1 VFLKEA
7 GNLDLGAQSFQATGA
22 RQNGSGVRKFIAA
35 EWLYRENNSAEDA
48 IDICHRLMPPEFS
61 AASSVARWMIYI
73 IQSRQD
79 RAERPGVLKMH
90 QLLKQDMAPQ
100 ASQSG
105 LLAPDTTG
113 MNFYRAD
120 PALTDLLRI
129 HLPEKLFNHIEPHLD
144 RLGELA
150 GGRLDECARL
160 ADRHGP
166 VLHPRDKFGRDVQSI
181 EYHPAYHELERAAFG
196 EFGIHA
202 LSIRKGIMGWPDKY
216 PVVAKHAF
224 TFLFN
229 QTEFGMG
236 CPINVT
242 DGCAK
247 LLANFGSEE
256 LKAKYF
262 DGLTQTDMSR
272 LTQGGQFMTE
282 KEGGSDVGTLTT
294 SAVQE
299 GDHWRLYGEKWFC
312 SNADAKVVM
321 LLARPEGAPPGTRG
335 VGLFLMPRFLEDG
348 SQNHYRIVRLK
359 DKLGTRSMASGEIK
373 LEGAIAYAVGKL
385 DRGFV
390 QMAEMVNSSRLSNG
404 VKSTALM
411 RRAWHDA
418 MTVAKNRVVF
428 GSRILDLPLGRRQ
441 LLKIML
447 ATEQALSMSFLTADA
462 LDRAEAGSQDA
473 AALLR
478 ILTPT
483 LKFRATRD
491 ARKVCGDALEMR
503 GGIGYIEE
511 FATARLLRDAHL
523 GSIWEGTGNI
533 VALDALKRAVGRH
546 GAESALAADLHAR
559 LDDSA
564 EVPQAW
570 RDKLRGLADRAVGFA
585 REVAAHSDNEAES
598 RRATSLLYHVA
609 SAVQLAWEAQRIHA
623 RRGDARRLLLS
634 RLVVDQRVTPNDPF
648 RLAENKSQGAI
659 AALLLGDRPAGMAEV
674 GELLRG
680 A

>member
-1 VFLKEA
+1 M
-7 GNLDLGAQSFQATGA
+7 QP
-22 RQNGSGVRKFIAA
+22 
-35 EWLYRENNSAEDA
+35 
-48 IDICHRLMPPEFS
+48 LM
-61 AASSVARWMIYI
+61 
-73 IQSRQD
+73 QD
-79 RAERPGVLKMH
+79 RA
-90 QLLKQDMAPQ
+90 A
-100 ASQSG
+100 ASANQPG

-113 MNFYRAD
+113 MNFYQAD
-120 PALTDLLRI
+120 PALTDLLRL
-129 HLPEKLFNHIEPHLD
+129 HLPDPLFRHIEPHLD
-144 RLGELA
+144 RLGGLA
-150 GGRLDECARL
+150 GGHLDECARL
-160 ADRHGP
+160 ADRHTP
-166 VLHPRDKFGRDVQSI
+166 VLHQRDKFGRDSQYI
-181 EYHPAYHELERAAFG
+181 EYHPAYRELEKAAFG

-202 LSIRKGIMGWPDKY
+202 MSIRKGIMGWPDKY

-229 QTEFGMG
+229 QAEFGLG

-247 LLANFGSEE
+247 LLNNFGSEA
-256 LKAKYF
+256 LKAKYL
-262 DGLTQTDMSR
+262 DGLTQTDMSK

-294 SAVQE
+294 TAVQE

-312 SNADAKVVM
+312 SNADAEVVM
-321 LLARPEGAPPGTRG
+321 LLARPEGAGPGTRG
-335 VGLFLMPRFLEDG
+335 VGLFLMPRQLDDG

-411 RRAWHDA
+411 RRAYHDA

-428 GSRILDLPLGRRQ
+428 GQRIIDLPLAQRQ
-441 LLKIML
+441 LMKIML

-533 VALDALKRAVGRH
+533 VAIDALKRAVGRH
-546 GAESALAADLHAR
+546 GADAALAADLHAR

-564 EVPQAW
+564 NVPQAW
-570 RDKLRGLADRAVGFA
+570 RSRLRELIDLAIGFA
-585 REVAAHSDNEAES
+585 REVASRTDNEGDA

-609 SAVQLAWEAQRIHA
+609 SAVALAWEGGRIHEM
-623 RRGDARRLLLS
+623 RGDARRLLLS
-634 RLVVDQRVTPNDPF
+634 RMVIDHRVSPSDPF
-648 RLAENKSQGAI
+648 RLTENATQRAI
-659 AALLLGDRPAGMAEV
+659 SGHLLGERSVGMVEV
-674 GELLRG
+674 GELLS
-680 A
+680 AA

>member
-1 VFLKEA
+1 M
-7 GNLDLGAQSFQATGA
+7 QQRTGHD
-22 RQNGSGVRKFIAA
+22 VTAA
-35 EWLYRENNSAEDA
+35 AD
-48 IDICHRLMPPEFS
+48 
-61 AASSVARWMIYI
+61 
-73 IQSRQD
+73 
-79 RAERPGVLKMH
+79 RPGLM
-90 QLLKQDMAPQ
+90 
-100 ASQSG
+100 
-105 LLAPDTTG
+105 APDTSG

-129 HLPEKLFNHIEPHLD
+129 HLPDRIFNHIEPHLD
-144 RLGELA
+144 RLGGLA
-150 GGRLDECARL
+150 GGYLDECARL
-160 ADRHGP
+160 ADRHPP
-166 VLHPRDKFGRDVQSI
+166 VLHQRDRFGRDVQWI
-181 EYHPAYHELERAAFG
+181 EYHPAYRELEKAAFG

-202 LSIRKGIMGWPDKY
+202 MSIRKGVLGWPDKY

-229 QTEFGMG
+229 QAEFGLG

-242 DGCAK
+242 DGCAN
-247 LLANFGSEE
+247 LLANFGSDA
-256 LKAKYF
+256 LKAKYL
-262 DGLTQTDMSR
+262 DGLTETNMAK

-299 GDHWRLYGEKWFC
+299 GDHWRLSGEKWFC
-312 SNADAKVVM
+312 SNADAEVVM
-321 LLARPEGAPPGTRG
+321 LLARPRGAEGGTRG
-335 VGLFLMPRFLEDG
+335 VGLFLMPRRLDDG

-373 LEGAIAYAVGKL
+373 LEGAIAYAVGNL

-411 RRAWHDA
+411 RRAYHDA
-418 MTVAKNRVVF
+418 MTVARNRSVF
-428 GSRILDLPLGRRQ
+428 GSRIVDLPLGRRQ
-441 LLKIML
+441 LMKIAL

-478 ILTPT
+478 ILTPI

-511 FATARLLRDAHL
+511 FATSRLLRDAHL

-546 GAESALAADLHAR
+546 GADGALAADLHAR

-564 EVPQAW
+564 AVPQAW
-570 RDKLRGLADRAVGFA
+570 RDRLHGLTDRAIGFA
-585 REVAAHSDNEAES
+585 REVASRAEKEAEA

-609 SAVQLAWEAQRIHA
+609 SAVGLAWEAQRIHE

-634 RLVVDQRVTPNDPF
+634 RLVVDHRISAGDPF
-648 RLAENKSQGAI
+648 RLSEDATQSAI
-659 AALLLGDRPAGMAEV
+659 AGLLLGERAVGMVEV
-674 GELLRG
+674 GELVC
-680 A
+680 AS

>member
-1 VFLKEA
+1 MIVGKRKTQMRGHA
-7 GNLDLGAQSFQATGA
+7 VN
-22 RQNGSGVRKFIAA
+22 VRP
-35 EWLYRENNSAEDA
+35 D
-48 IDICHRLMPPEFS
+48 FS
-61 AASSVARWMIYI
+61 
-73 IQSRQD
+73 
-79 RAERPGVLKMH
+79 
-90 QLLKQDMAPQ
+90 
-100 ASQSG
+100 SG
-105 LLAPDTTG
+105 LIAPDTSG

-120 PALTDLLRI
+120 SSLQDLLRI
-129 HLPEKLFNHIEPHLD
+129 HLPKALVDHIAPHLD
-144 RLGELA
+144 RLGEMA

-160 ADRHGP
+160 ADKHGP
-166 VLHPRDKFGRDVQSI
+166 VLHPRDRFGRDEQTI
-181 EYHPAYHELERAAFG
+181 EYHPAYRELEQAAFG
-196 EFGIHA
+196 TFGIHA
-202 LSIRKGIMGWPDKY
+202 LSHRKGIMGWPEVY
-216 PVVAKHAF
+216 PITAKHAF

-242 DGCAK
+242 DGAAK
-247 LLANFGSEE
+247 LLSKFGDDA
-256 LKAKYF
+256 LKAKYL

-294 SAVQE
+294 TAVQE

-312 SNADAKVVM
+312 SNADAKVCM
-321 LLARPEGAPPGTRG
+321 LLARPEGAGAGTKG
-335 VGLFLMPRFLEDG
+335 VGLFLMPRFLDDG
-348 SQNHYRIVRLK
+348 TQNHYRIVRLK

-418 MTVAKNRVVF
+418 ITVAKNRVVF
-428 GSRILDLPLGRRQ
+428 GQRIIDMPLARRQ
-441 LLKIML
+441 LMKLML
-447 ATEQALSMSFLTADA
+447 ATEQGLSMSFLTADA

-491 ARKVCGDALEMR
+491 ARKVCGDAMEVR

-523 GSIWEGTGNI
+523 GSIWEGTSNI

-546 GAESALAADLHAR
+546 GAEAALSADLHAR

-564 EVPQAW
+564 SVPQAW
-570 RDKLRGLADRAVGFA
+570 RERLHGLVDRAIAFA
-585 REVAAHSDNEAES
+585 REVASRTDNEADA
-598 RRATSLLYHVA
+598 RRATSTLYHVA
-609 SAVQLAWEAQRIHA
+609 SAASFAWEGARIDA
-623 RRGDARRLLLS
+623 MRGDARRVLLS
-634 RLVVDQRVTPNDPF
+634 RLVVDHKLAPEDPF
-648 RLAENKSQGAI
+648 ALSN
-659 AALLLGDRPAGMAEV
+659 AAVGDRIAELMLGGRDAGMREV
-674 GELLRG
+674 GELLT
-680 A
+680 AA

>member
-1 VFLKEA
+1 M
-7 GNLDLGAQSFQATGA
+7 QP
-22 RQNGSGVRKFIAA
+22 
-35 EWLYRENNSAEDA
+35 
-48 IDICHRLMPPEFS
+48 H
-61 AASSVARWMIYI
+61 
-73 IQSRQD
+73 
-79 RAERPGVLKMH
+79 
-90 QLLKQDMAPQ
+90 KQDPKTSS
-100 ASQSG
+100 ASQPG

-120 PALTDLLRI
+120 PALTDILKL
-129 HLPEKLFNHIEPHLD
+129 HLPDALFRHIEPHLD
-144 RLGELA
+144 RLGGLA
-150 GGRLDECARL
+150 GGYLDECARL
-160 ADRHGP
+160 ADRHTP
-166 VLHPRDKFGRDVQSI
+166 VLHQRDKFGRDVQTI
-181 EYHPAYHELERAAFG
+181 EYHPAYREIEKAAFG

-202 LSIRKGIMGWPDKY
+202 LSLRKGIMGWPDKY

-247 LLANFGSEE
+247 LLANFGSEA
-256 LKAKYF
+256 LKAKYL
-262 DGLTQTDMSR
+262 DGLTQTDMNR

-294 SAVQE
+294 RAVQE

-321 LLARPEGAPPGTRG
+321 LLARPEGAGPGTRG
-335 VGLFLMPRFLEDG
+335 VGLFLMPRFLDDG

-373 LEGAIAYAVGKL
+373 FDGAIAYAVGKL

-418 MTVAKNRVVF
+418 ITVARGRVVF
-428 GSRILDLPLGRRQ
+428 GQRIIDLPLARRQ
-441 LLKIML
+441 LMKIML
-447 ATEQALSMSFLTADA
+447 PTEQALSMSFLTADA

-491 ARKVCGDALEMR
+491 ARKVCGDAMEMR

-511 FATARLLRDAHL
+511 FVTPRLLRDAHL

-533 VALDALKRAVGRH
+533 VAIDALKRAVGRH
-546 GAESALAADLHAR
+546 GADNALAADLHAR
-559 LDDSA
+559 LDDSPN
-564 EVPQAW
+564 VPQAW
-570 RDKLRGLADRAVGFA
+570 RNRLRELSDRAIAFA
-585 REVAAHSDNEAES
+585 REVAGRIDNEGDA

-609 SAVQLAWEAQRIHA
+609 SAVALAWEGGRIHEM
-623 RRGDARRLLLS
+623 RGDARRLLLS
-634 RLVVDQRVTPNDPF
+634 RMVIDHRVMPGDPF
-648 RLAENKSQGAI
+648 RLAENTVQRRMTDH
-659 AALLLGDRPAGMAEV
+659 LLGDRAVGMAEV
-674 GELLRG
+674 GELLV
-680 A
+680 AA

>member
-1 VFLKEA
+1 M
-7 GNLDLGAQSFQATGA
+7 SW
-22 RQNGSGVRKFIAA
+22 R
-35 EWLYRENNSAEDA
+35 
-48 IDICHRLMPPEFS
+48 
-61 AASSVARWMIYI
+61 
-73 IQSRQD
+73 
-79 RAERPGVLKMH
+79 
-90 QLLKQDMAPQ
+90 
-100 ASQSG
+100 
-105 LLAPDTTG
+105 
-113 MNFYRAD
+113 
-120 PALTDLLRI
+120 
-129 HLPEKLFNHIEPHLD
+129 
-144 RLGELA
+144 
-150 GGRLDECARL
+150 
-160 ADRHGP
+160 
-166 VLHPRDKFGRDVQSI
+166 
-181 EYHPAYHELERAAFG
+181 RAAFG

-202 LSIRKGIMGWPDKY
+202 MSLRKGILGWPDKY

-229 QTEFGMG
+229 QAEFGLG

-247 LLANFGSEE
+247 LLANFGSEA
-256 LKAKYF
+256 LKAKYL
-262 DGLTQTDMSR
+262 DGLTQTDMSK

-294 SAVQE
+294 TAVQE
-299 GDHWRLYGEKWFC
+299 GDHWRLHGEKWFC

-321 LLARPEGAPPGTRG
+321 LLARPEGAGAGTRG
-335 VGLFLMPRFLEDG
+335 VGLFLMPRRLDDG

-373 LEGAIAYAVGKL
+373 LEGAIAYAVGRL

-411 RRAWHDA
+411 RRAYHDA

-428 GSRILDLPLGRRQ
+428 GSRIIDLPLARRQ
-441 LLKIML
+441 LMKIML

-546 GAESALAADLHAR
+546 GADAALAADLHAR

-564 EVPQAW
+564 ERAA
-570 RDKLRGLADRAVGFA
+570 GLARPSARISPTAPSALRARSRRG
-585 REVAAHSDNEAES
+585 RDNEAES
-598 RRATSLLYHVA
+598 APRHQPALSCRKRGGAGLGRRAHS
-609 SAVQLAWEAQRIHA
+609 R
-623 RRGDARRLLLS
+623 DARRCAPAVAVAAGDRS
-634 RLVVDQRVTPNDPF
+634 QGHAGDPF
-648 RLAENKSQGAI
+648 RLAEN
-659 AALLLGDRPAGMAEV
+659 AAQRRDHGRICSASARSAWPRLANC
-674 GELLRG
+674 LRQRRLTHESG
-680 A
+680 SRTKKIGRNR

>member
-1 VFLKEA
+1 M
-7 GNLDLGAQSFQATGA
+7 Q
-22 RQNGSGVRKFIAA
+22 
-35 EWLYRENNSAEDA
+35 
-48 IDICHRLMPPEFS
+48 P
-61 AASSVARWMIYI
+61 
-73 IQSRQD
+73 
-79 RAERPGVLKMH
+79 
-90 QLLKQDMAPQ
+90 LKQDRKAAGANQP
-100 ASQSG
+100 G

-120 PALTDLLRI
+120 PALTDLLRL
-129 HLPEKLFNHIEPHLD
+129 HLPDALFRHIEPHLD

-150 GGRLDECARL
+150 GGYLDECARL
-160 ADRHGP
+160 ADRHTP
-166 VLHPRDKFGRDVQSI
+166 VLHQRDKFGRDTQYI
-181 EYHPAYHELERAAFG
+181 EYHPAYRELERAAFG

-202 LSIRKGIMGWPDKY
+202 MSIRKGVLGWPDKY

-229 QTEFGMG
+229 QAEFGLG

-247 LLANFGSEE
+247 LLANFGSEA
-256 LKAKYF
+256 LKAKYL
-262 DGLTQTDMSR
+262 DGLTETDISK

-282 KEGGSDVGTLTT
+282 KEGGSDVGKLTT
-294 SAVQE
+294 TAVQE
-299 GDHWRLYGEKWFC
+299 GDHWRLFGEKWFC
-312 SNADAKVVM
+312 SNADAQVVM
-321 LLARPEGAPPGTRG
+321 LLARPQGAEGGTRG
-335 VGLFLMPRFLEDG
+335 VGLFLMPRRLDDV
-348 SQNHYRIVRLK
+348 SPNHYRIVRLK

-373 LEGAIAYAVGKL
+373 LEGAIAYAVGKIE
-385 DRGFV
+385 RGFV

-411 RRAWHDA
+411 RRAHHDA
-418 MTVAKNRVVF
+418 MTVARNRIVF
-428 GSRILDLPLGRRQ
+428 GRRIIDLPLAQRQ
-441 LLKIML
+441 LMKIAL

-483 LKFRATRD
+483 LKYRATRD

-511 FATARLLRDAHL
+511 FATSRLLRDAHL
-523 GSIWEGTGNI
+523 GSIGEGTGNI

-546 GAESALAADLHAR
+546 GADAALAADLHAR

-564 EVPQAW
+564 NVPRAW
-570 RDKLRGLADRAVGFA
+570 RNRLRELSDQAVGFA
-585 REVAAHSDNEAES
+585 REVASQSDNEGDA

-609 SAVQLAWEAQRIHA
+609 SAVALTWEGGRIHVL
-623 RRGDARRLLLS
+623 RGDARRLLLS
-634 RLVVDQRVTPNDPF
+634 RMVIDHRLNPNDPF
-648 RLAENKSQGAI
+648 RLTENAAQRAI
-659 AALLLGDRPAGMAEV
+659 TDHLLGDRAVGMAEV
-674 GELLRG
+674 GELLM
-680 A
+680 AA

>member
-1 VFLKEA
+1 M
-7 GNLDLGAQSFQATGA
+7 Q
-22 RQNGSGVRKFIAA
+22 
-35 EWLYRENNSAEDA
+35 
-48 IDICHRLMPPEFS
+48 P
-61 AASSVARWMIYI
+61 
-73 IQSRQD
+73 
-79 RAERPGVLKMH
+79 
-90 QLLKQDMAPQ
+90 LKQDLTSSS
-100 ASQSG
+100 ASQPG

-120 PALTDLLRI
+120 PALTDLLKL
-129 HLPEKLFNHIEPHLD
+129 HLPEALFRHIEPYLD

-150 GGRLDECARL
+150 GGHLDECARL
-160 ADRHGP
+160 ADRHTP
-166 VLHPRDKFGRDVQSI
+166 VLHQRDKFGRDVQTI
-181 EYHPAYHELERAAFG
+181 EYHPAYREIEKAAFG

-247 LLANFGSEE
+247 LLNNFGSEA
-256 LKAKYF
+256 LKAKYL

-294 SAVQE
+294 RAVQE

-321 LLARPEGAPPGTRG
+321 LLARPEGAGPGTKG
-335 VGLFLMPRFLEDG
+335 VGLFLMPRFLDDG
-348 SQNHYRIVRLK
+348 SPNHYRIVRLK

-373 LEGAIAYAVGKL
+373 FDGAIAYAVGKL

-418 MTVAKNRVVF
+418 ITVARGRVVF
-428 GSRILDLPLGRRQ
+428 GQRIIDLPLARRQ
-441 LLKIML
+441 LMKIML
-447 ATEQALSMSFLTADA
+447 PTEQALSMSFLTADA

-478 ILTPT
+478 VLTPT

-491 ARKVCGDALEMR
+491 ARKVCGDAMEMR

-511 FATARLLRDAHL
+511 FVTPRLLRDAHL

-533 VALDALKRAVGRH
+533 VAIDALKRAVGRH
-546 GAESALAADLHAR
+546 GADNALAADLHAR
-559 LDDSA
+559 LDDSPN
-564 EVPQAW
+564 VPQAW
-570 RDKLRGLADRAVGFA
+570 RNRLRELSDRAIGFA
-585 REVAAHSDNEAES
+585 REVAGRIDNEGDA

-609 SAVQLAWEAQRIHA
+609 SAVALAWEGGRIHEM
-623 RRGDARRLLLS
+623 RGDARRLLLS
-634 RLVVDQRVTPNDPF
+634 RMVVDHRVMPGDPF
-648 RLAENKSQGAI
+648 RLAENTVQRRMTEH
-659 AALLLGDRPAGMAEV
+659 LLGDRAIGMAEV
-674 GELLRG
+674 GELLV
-680 A
+680 AA

>member
-1 VFLKEA
+1 
-7 GNLDLGAQSFQATGA
+7 
-22 RQNGSGVRKFIAA
+22 
-35 EWLYRENNSAEDA
+35 
-48 IDICHRLMPPEFS
+48 
-61 AASSVARWMIYI
+61 
-73 IQSRQD
+73 
-79 RAERPGVLKMH
+79 MH
-90 QLLKQDMAPQ
+90 QLLKGDAAGQ
-100 ASQSG
+100 ADQAG

-120 PALTDLLRI
+120 PALSDLLRI
-129 HLPEKLFNHIEPHLD
+129 HLSDALFRHIEPHLD
-144 RLGELA
+144 RLGALA

-166 VLHPRDKFGRDVQSI
+166 VLHPRDRFGRDVQWI
-181 EYHPAYHELERAAFG
+181 EYHPAYRELERAAFG

-247 LLANFGSEE
+247 LLANFGSEA
-256 LKAKYF
+256 LKEKYL
-262 DGLTQTDMSR
+262 DGLTQTDMEK

-294 SAVQE
+294 RALPE
-299 GDHWRLYGEKWFC
+299 GDHWRLHGEKWFC

-321 LLARPEGAPPGTRG
+321 LLARPEGAGPGTRG
-335 VGLFLMPRFLEDG
+335 VGLFLMPRFLDDG

-373 LEGAIAYAVGKL
+373 LEGAIAYAVGRL

-411 RRAWHDA
+411 RRAHHDA
-418 MTVAKNRVVF
+418 ATVANNRVVF
-428 GSRILDLPLGRRQ
+428 GSRIVDLPLGRRQ
-441 LLKIML
+441 LMKIML
-447 ATEQALSMSFLTADA
+447 PTEQALSLSFVTADA
-462 LDRAEAGSQDA
+462 LDRAEVGSQDA

-478 ILTPT
+478 VLTPT

-491 ARKVCGDALEMR
+491 ARKVCGDAMEMR

-546 GAESALAADLHAR
+546 GADGALAADLNAR

-564 EVPQAW
+564 RVPVAW
-570 RDKLRGLADRAVGFA
+570 RDRLRGLVDRAVRLTG
-585 REVAAHSDNEAES
+585 EVASRTDNEADA

-609 SAVQLAWEAQRIHA
+609 SAVTLAWEGARIHEM
-623 RRGDARRLLLS
+623 RGDARRLLLS
-634 RLVVDQRVTPNDPF
+634 RLVIDHRLSSGDPF
-648 RLAENKSQGAI
+648 RLTENATQAAI
-659 AALLLGDRPAGMAEV
+659 ANLLLGERSADMTEV
-674 GELLRG
+674 GELLL
-680 A
+680 AA

>member
-1 VFLKEA
+1 
-7 GNLDLGAQSFQATGA
+7 
-22 RQNGSGVRKFIAA
+22 
-35 EWLYRENNSAEDA
+35 
-48 IDICHRLMPPEFS
+48 
-61 AASSVARWMIYI
+61 
-73 IQSRQD
+73 
-79 RAERPGVLKMH
+79 MH
-90 QLLKQDMAPQ
+90 QLLSRDDTSTGAAP
-100 ASQSG
+100 G

-120 PALTDLLRI
+120 PALNDLLRI
-129 HLPEKLFNHIEPHLD
+129 HLPDALLRHIAPHLD
-144 RLGELA
+144 RLGQLA
-150 GGRLDECARL
+150 GGYLDECARL

-166 VLHPRDKFGRDVQSI
+166 ILHQRDRFGRDVQWI
-181 EYHPAYHELERAAFG
+181 EYHPAYRELERAAFG

-202 LSIRKGIMGWPDKY
+202 MSIRKGVLGWPDKY

-229 QTEFGMG
+229 QAEFGLG

-247 LLANFGSEE
+247 LLANFGSRD
-256 LKAKYF
+256 LQDKYL
-262 DGLTQTDMSR
+262 DGLTQTDMER

-294 SAVQE
+294 TAVQE
-299 GDHWRLYGEKWFC
+299 GGHWRLTGEKWFC

-321 LLARPEGAPPGTRG
+321 LLARPQGAEAGTRG
-335 VGLFLMPRFLEDG
+335 VGLFLMPRFLDDG
-348 SQNHYRIVRLK
+348 TQNHYRIVRLK

-373 LEGAIAYAVGKL
+373 LEGAIAYAVGRL

-411 RRAWHDA
+411 RRAYHDA
-418 MTVAKNRVVF
+418 MTVASNRVVF
-428 GSRILDLPLGRRQ
+428 GRRIIDLPLGRRQ
-441 LLKIML
+441 LMKIML
-447 ATEQALSMSFLTADA
+447 ATEQALSMSFVTADA

-503 GGIGYIEE
+503 GGIGYVEE

-559 LDDSA
+559 LNESVT
-564 EVPQAW
+564 VPQGW
-570 RDKLRGLADRAVGFA
+570 RDRLRGLVDRGIGFA
-585 REVAAHSDNEAES
+585 RAVAANTDNEGEA

-609 SAVQLAWEAQRIHA
+609 SAVTLAWEAGRIHEM
-623 RRGDARRLLLS
+623 RGDARRLLLS
-634 RLVVDQRVTPNDPF
+634 KLVVEYRVQPNDPF
-648 RLAENKSQGAI
+648 RLAENGADNAI
-659 AALLLGDRPAGMAEV
+659 ASHLLGDRAVGMVEV
-674 GELLRG
+674 GELLH
-680 A
+680 AA

>member
-1 VFLKEA
+1 
-7 GNLDLGAQSFQATGA
+7 
-22 RQNGSGVRKFIAA
+22 
-35 EWLYRENNSAEDA
+35 
-48 IDICHRLMPPEFS
+48 M
-61 AASSVARWMIYI
+61 SV
-73 IQSRQD
+73 
-79 RAERPGVLKMH
+79 
-90 QLLKQDMAPQ
+90 
-100 ASQSG
+100 
-105 LLAPDTTG
+105 
-113 MNFYRAD
+113 
-120 PALTDLLRI
+120 
-129 HLPEKLFNHIEPHLD
+129 
-144 RLGELA
+144 
-150 GGRLDECARL
+150 
-160 ADRHGP
+160 
-166 VLHPRDKFGRDVQSI
+166 
-181 EYHPAYHELERAAFG
+181 
-196 EFGIHA
+196 
-202 LSIRKGIMGWPDKY
+202 RKGILGWPDKY

-229 QTEFGMG
+229 QAEFGLG

-247 LLANFGSEE
+247 LLNNFGSDE
-256 LKAKYF
+256 LKARYL
-262 DGLTQTDMSR
+262 DGLTQTDMSK

-299 GDHWRLYGEKWFC
+299 GDHWRLIGEKWFC
-312 SNADAKVVM
+312 SNADAEVVM
-321 LLARPEGAPPGTRG
+321 LLARPEGAGPGTRG
-335 VGLFLMPRFLEDG
+335 VGLFLMPRRLEDG

-411 RRAWHDA
+411 RRAHHDA
-418 MTVAKNRVVF
+418 MTVARNRVVF
-428 GSRILDLPLGRRQ
+428 GQRIIDLPLARRQ
-441 LLKIML
+441 LMKIML

-533 VALDALKRAVGRH
+533 VAIDALKRAVGRH
-546 GAESALAADLHAR
+546 GADAALAADLHTR

-564 EVPQAW
+564 NVPQAW
-570 RDKLRGLADRAVGFA
+570 RDRLRGLSDRAIGFA
-585 REVAAHSDNEAES
+585 REVASRTDNEAEA

-609 SAVQLAWEAQRIHA
+609 SAVVLAWEGGRIYA
-623 RRGDARRLLLS
+623 MRGDAKRLLLS
-634 RLVVDQRVTPNDPF
+634 RMVIDHRVSTGDPF
-648 RLAENKSQGAI
+648 RLTENNAQRAMT
-659 AALLLGDRPAGMAEV
+659 AHLLDERDVGMAEV
-674 GELLRG
+674 GELLS
-680 A
+680 AA

>member
-1 VFLKEA
+1 MNA
-7 GNLDLGAQSFQATGA
+7 HAQ
-22 RQNGSGVRKFIAA
+22 IAA
-35 EWLYRENNSAEDA
+35 NL
-48 IDICHRLMPPEFS
+48 I
-61 AASSVARWMIYI
+61 
-73 IQSRQD
+73 
-79 RAERPGVLKMH
+79 
-90 QLLKQDMAPQ
+90 
-100 ASQSG
+100 
-105 LLAPDTTG
+105 APDTSG

-129 HLPEKLFNHIEPHLD
+129 HLPEDLFNHIEPHLD
-144 RLGELA
+144 RLGGLV
-150 GGRLDECARL
+150 GGPLDEAGRM
-160 ADRHGP
+160 ADKHGP
-166 VLHPRDKFGRDVQSI
+166 VLHQRDKFGQDVQWV
-181 EYHPAYHELERAAFG
+181 EYHPAYRELENAAFG

-202 LSIRKGIMGWPDKY
+202 LSHRKGIMGWPSTY
-216 PVVAKHAF
+216 PVTAKHAF

-229 QTEFGMG
+229 QAEFGMG

-242 DGCAK
+242 DGAAK
-247 LLANFGSEE
+247 LLSNYGDDA
-256 LKAKYF
+256 LKARYL
-262 DGLTQTDMSR
+262 DGLTQTDMSK

-282 KEGGSDVGTLTT
+282 KEGGSDVGKLTT

-321 LLARPEGAPPGTRG
+321 LLARPEGAVGGTKG
-335 VGLFLMPRFLEDG
+335 VGLFLMPRMLDDG
-348 SQNHYRIVRLK
+348 TPNHYRIVRLK

-373 LEGAIAYAVGKL
+373 LEGAIAYSVGKL

-404 VKSTALM
+404 VKSTSLM
-411 RRAWHDA
+411 RRAYHDA
-418 MTVAKNRVVF
+418 MAVAHGRVVF
-428 GSRILDLPLGRRQ
+428 GQRIIDMPLARRQ
-441 LLKIML
+441 LMKIMV

-491 ARKVCGDALEMR
+491 ARKVCGDAMEMR
-503 GGIGYIEE
+503 GGVGYIEE

-533 VALDALKRAVGRH
+533 VALDALTRAVGRH
-546 GAESALAADLHAR
+546 GAEAALAADLHAR
-559 LDDSA
+559 LDDSPS
-564 EVPQAW
+564 VPQAW
-570 RDKLRGLADRAVGFA
+570 RDRLRGLADRAVGFA
-585 REVAAHSDNEAES
+585 REVAARPDNEGDA
-598 RRATSLLYHVA
+598 RRATSSLYHVA
-609 SAVQLAWEAQRIHA
+609 SAIAMTWEAHRIHE

-634 RLVVDQRVTPNDPF
+634 RLVIDHRLMAPDPF
-648 RLAENKSQGAI
+648 AVVESETQKAI
-659 AALLLGDRPAGMAEV
+659 VAHLLGDRDVNMAEAGRLV
-674 GELLRG
+674 T

>member
-1 VFLKEA
+1 
-7 GNLDLGAQSFQATGA
+7 
-22 RQNGSGVRKFIAA
+22 
-35 EWLYRENNSAEDA
+35 
-48 IDICHRLMPPEFS
+48 
-61 AASSVARWMIYI
+61 
-73 IQSRQD
+73 
-79 RAERPGVLKMH
+79 MH
-90 QLLKQDMAPQ
+90 QLNKHNDVTAPAGQ
-100 ASQSG
+100 PG
-105 LLAPDTTG
+105 LLAPDTSG

-120 PALTDLLRI
+120 PALADLLRI
-129 HLPEKLFNHIEPHLD
+129 HLPDALFRHIEPHLD
-144 RLGELA
+144 RLGGLA
-150 GGRLDECARL
+150 GGHLDECARL
-160 ADRHGP
+160 ADRHVP
-166 VLHPRDKFGRDVQSI
+166 VLHQRDRFGRDAQSI
-181 EYHPAYHELERAAFG
+181 EYHPAYRELERAAFG
-196 EFGIHA
+196 EYGIHA
-202 LSIRKGIMGWPDKY
+202 MSIRKGILGWPEKY

-229 QTEFGMG
+229 QAEFGLG

-247 LLANFGSEE
+247 LLANFGSES
-256 LKAKYF
+256 LKARYL
-262 DGLTQTDMSR
+262 DGLTQTDMSK

-282 KEGGSDVGTLTT
+282 KEGGSDVGKLTT
-294 SAVQE
+294 IAVEE
-299 GDHWRLYGEKWFC
+299 GDHWRLSGEKWFC
-312 SNADAKVVM
+312 SNADAEVVM
-321 LLARPEGAPPGTRG
+321 LLARPQGAVGGTRG
-335 VGLFLMPRFLEDG
+335 VGLFLMPRRLEDG

-411 RRAWHDA
+411 RRAHHDA
-418 MTVAKNRVVF
+418 MTVAQNRVVF
-428 GSRILDLPLGRRQ
+428 GSRIIDLPLARRQ
-441 LLKIML
+441 LMKIML
-447 ATEQALSMSFLTADA
+447 ATEQALSMSFVTADA

-511 FATARLLRDAHL
+511 FATSRLLRDAHL

-546 GAESALAADLHAR
+546 GADAALAADLHAR

-564 EVPQAW
+564 NVPQAW
-570 RDKLRGLADRAVGFA
+570 RDRLRDLTDRAIDFA
-585 REVAAHSDNEAES
+585 REVAARTDNEAEA

-609 SAVQLAWEAQRIHA
+609 SAVTLAWEGGRIHEM
-623 RRGDARRLLLS
+623 RGDARRLLLS
-634 RLVVDQRVTPNDPF
+634 RLVIDHRVSVGDPF
-648 RLAENKSQGAI
+648 RLTENTAQRTITAH
-659 AALLLGDRPAGMAEV
+659 LLGDRAVGMAEV
-674 GELLRG
+674 GELLKV

>member
-1 VFLKEA
+1 
-7 GNLDLGAQSFQATGA
+7 
-22 RQNGSGVRKFIAA
+22 
-35 EWLYRENNSAEDA
+35 
-48 IDICHRLMPPEFS
+48 
-61 AASSVARWMIYI
+61 
-73 IQSRQD
+73 
-79 RAERPGVLKMH
+79 MH
-90 QLLKQDMAPQ
+90 QLLKHDVTAKAGEP
-100 ASQSG
+100 G

-129 HLPEKLFNHIEPHLD
+129 HLPDNLFRHIEPHLD
-144 RLGELA
+144 RLGALA
-150 GGRLDECARL
+150 GGHLDECARL
-160 ADRHGP
+160 ADRHVP
-166 VLHPRDKFGRDVQSI
+166 VLHQRDRFGHDVQWI
-181 EYHPAYHELERAAFG
+181 EYHPAYRELERAAFG

-202 LSIRKGIMGWPDKY
+202 MSIRKGILGWPDKY

-229 QTEFGMG
+229 QAEFGLG

-247 LLANFGSEE
+247 LLANFGSDA
-256 LKAKYF
+256 LKAKYL
-262 DGLTQTDMSR
+262 DRLTETDMR
-272 LTQGGQFMTE
+272 KLTQGGQFMTE

-294 SAVQE
+294 TAAQE
-299 GDHWRLYGEKWFC
+299 GDHFRLTGEKWFC

-321 LLARPEGAPPGTRG
+321 LLARPQGAVGGTRG
-335 VGLFLMPRFLEDG
+335 VGLFLMPRFLDDG

-373 LEGAIAYAVGKL
+373 LEGAIAYAVGRL

-411 RRAWHDA
+411 RRAYHDA
-418 MTVAKNRVVF
+418 MTVATNRVV
-428 GSRILDLPLGRRQ
+428 GRRQ
-441 LLKIML
+441 LMKIML

-564 EVPQAW
+564 QVPQAW
-570 RDKLRGLADRAVGFA
+570 RDRLRGLTDRAVTFA
-585 REVAAHSDNEAES
+585 REVAARTENEAEA

-609 SAVQLAWEAQRIHA
+609 SAVALTWEAGRIHDI
-623 RRGDARRLLLS
+623 RGDARRLLLS
-634 RLVVDQRVTPNDPF
+634 RLVIDHRVSPSDPF
-648 RLAENKSQGAI
+648 RLTENKTQDAI
-659 AALLLGDRPAGMAEV
+659 ASHLLGERSVSMAEV
-674 GELLRG
+674 GELVS
-680 A
+680 AA

>member
-1 VFLKEA
+1 MNK
-7 GNLDLGAQSFQATGA
+7 S
-22 RQNGSGVRKFIAA
+22 RK
-35 EWLYRENNSAEDA
+35 
-48 IDICHRLMPPEFS
+48 M
-61 AASSVARWMIYI
+61 
-73 IQSRQD
+73 
-79 RAERPGVLKMH
+79 
-90 QLLKQDMAPQ
+90 QLLNKDAGVTIPADQP
-100 ASQSG
+100 G
-105 LLAPDTTG
+105 LLAPDTSG

-129 HLPEKLFNHIEPHLD
+129 HLPDALFRHIEPHLD
-144 RLGELA
+144 RLGALA
-150 GGRLDECARL
+150 GGHLDECARL
-160 ADRHGP
+160 ADRHVP
-166 VLHPRDKFGRDVQSI
+166 VLHQRDRFGRDVQWI
-181 EYHPAYHELERAAFG
+181 EYHPAYRELERAAFG

-202 LSIRKGIMGWPDKY
+202 MSIRKGILGWPQTY

-229 QTEFGMG
+229 QAEFGLG

-247 LLANFGSEE
+247 LLSRFGDEA
-256 LKAKYF
+256 LKAKYL
-262 DGLTQTDMSR
+262 DGLTQTDMNE

-294 SAVQE
+294 SAVQD
-299 GDHWRLYGEKWFC
+299 GDRWILSGEKWFC
-312 SNADAKVVM
+312 SNADAEVVM
-321 LLARPEGAPPGTRG
+321 LLARPQGAVGGTRG
-335 VGLFLMPRFLEDG
+335 VGLFLMPRWLDDG
-348 SQNHYRIVRLK
+348 SPNRYRIVRLK

-385 DRGFV
+385 DRG
-390 QMAEMVNSSRLSNG
+390 L
-404 VKSTALM
+404 
-411 RRAWHDA
+411 
-418 MTVAKNRVVF
+418 
-428 GSRILDLPLGRRQ
+428 
-441 LLKIML
+441 
-447 ATEQALSMSFLTADA
+447 
-462 LDRAEAGSQDA
+462 AGSQDA

-546 GAESALAADLHAR
+546 GADAALAADLHAR

-564 EVPQAW
+564 NVPPAW
-570 RDKLRGLADRAVGFA
+570 RDRLRELTDRAVGFA
-585 REVAAHSDNEAES
+585 REVAGRIDNEAEA

-609 SAVQLAWEAQRIHA
+609 SAVALAWEGGRIHA
-623 RRGDARRLLLS
+623 MRGDARRLLLS
-634 RLVVDQRVTPNDPF
+634 RMVIDHRVFGNDPF
-648 RLAENKSQGAI
+648 RLAENAAQRAI
-659 AALLLGDRPAGMAEV
+659 TGHLLGDRAVA
-674 GELLRG
+674 
-680 A
+680 

>member
-1 VFLKEA
+1 M
-7 GNLDLGAQSFQATGA
+7 QP
-22 RQNGSGVRKFIAA
+22 R
-35 EWLYRENNSAEDA
+35 
-48 IDICHRLMPPEFS
+48 M
-61 AASSVARWMIYI
+61 
-73 IQSRQD
+73 QD
-79 RAERPGVLKMH
+79 RATGSADQP
-90 QLLKQDMAPQ
+90 
-100 ASQSG
+100 G

-120 PALTDLLRI
+120 PALTDLLRL
-129 HLPEKLFNHIEPHLD
+129 HLPEALFRHIEPHLD

-150 GGRLDECARL
+150 GGYLDECARL
-160 ADRHGP
+160 ADRHTP
-166 VLHPRDKFGRDVQSI
+166 VLHQRDKFGRDTQYI
-181 EYHPAYHELERAAFG
+181 EYHPAYHELEKAAFG

-247 LLANFGSEE
+247 LLNNFGSEA
-256 LKAKYF
+256 LKAKYL
-262 DGLTQTDMSR
+262 DGLTQTDMSK

-294 SAVQE
+294 TAVQE

-321 LLARPEGAPPGTRG
+321 LLARPEGAGPGTRG
-335 VGLFLMPRFLEDG
+335 VGLFLMPRHLDDG

-411 RRAWHDA
+411 RRAYHDA
-418 MTVAKNRVVF
+418 MTVARNRVVF
-428 GSRILDLPLGRRQ
+428 GSCIIDLPLARRQ
-441 LLKIML
+441 LMKIML
-447 ATEQALSMSFLTADA
+447 PTEQALSMSFLTADA

-533 VALDALKRAVGRH
+533 VAIDTLTRAVGRH
-546 GAESALAADLHAR
+546 GADAALAADLHAR

-564 EVPQAW
+564 NVPQAW
-570 RDKLRGLADRAVGFA
+570 RDRLRELSDRAVGFA
-585 REVAAHSDNEAES
+585 REVASRSDHEGDA

-609 SAVQLAWEAQRIHA
+609 SAVALAWEGGRIHEM
-623 RRGDARRLLLS
+623 RGDARRLLLS
-634 RLVVDQRVTPNDPF
+634 RMVVDHRVSAGDPF
-648 RLAENKSQGAI
+648 RLAENATRRAI
-659 AALLLGDRPAGMAEV
+659 TDHLLGERSVGMVEV
-674 GELLRG
+674 GELLV
-680 A
+680 AA

>member
-1 VFLKEA
+1 
-7 GNLDLGAQSFQATGA
+7 
-22 RQNGSGVRKFIAA
+22 
-35 EWLYRENNSAEDA
+35 
-48 IDICHRLMPPEFS
+48 
-61 AASSVARWMIYI
+61 
-73 IQSRQD
+73 
-79 RAERPGVLKMH
+79 MH
-90 QLLKQDMAPQ
+90 QPARHDDVTSPADRP
-100 ASQSG
+100 G
-105 LLAPDTTG
+105 LLAPDTSG
-113 MNFYRAD
+113 MNFYHAD
-120 PALTDLLRI
+120 PTLTDLLRI
-129 HLPEKLFNHIEPHLD
+129 HLPDALFRHIEPHLD
-144 RLGELA
+144 RLGALA
-150 GGRLDECARL
+150 GGHLDECARL
-160 ADRHGP
+160 ADRHVP
-166 VLHPRDKFGRDVQSI
+166 VLHQRDRFGRDAQWI
-181 EYHPAYHELERAAFG
+181 EYHPAYRELERAAFG

-202 LSIRKGIMGWPDKY
+202 MSLRKGIMGWPEPY
-216 PVVAKHAF
+216 SVVAKHAF

-229 QTEFGMG
+229 QAEFGLG

-247 LLANFGSEE
+247 LLSKFGSEA
-256 LKAKYF
+256 LKAKYL

-294 SAVQE
+294 TAVQE
-299 GDHWRLYGEKWFC
+299 GDHWLLSGEKWFC

-321 LLARPEGAPPGTRG
+321 LLARPQGAAGGTRG
-335 VGLFLMPRFLEDG
+335 VGLFLMPRFLDDG
-348 SQNHYRIVRLK
+348 SPNHYRIVRLK

-373 LEGAIAYAVGKL
+373 LEGAVAYAVGRL

-411 RRAWHDA
+411 RRAHHDA

-428 GSRILDLPLGRRQ
+428 GSRIIDLPLARRQ
-441 LLKIML
+441 LMKIML
-447 ATEQALSMSFLTADA
+447 PTEQALSMSFLTADA
-462 LDRAEAGSQDA
+462 LDRGEAGSQDA

-533 VALDALKRAVGRH
+533 VAIDALKRAVGRH
-546 GAESALAADLHAR
+546 GADSALAADLHAR

-564 EVPQAW
+564 NVPQAW
-570 RDKLRGLADRAVGFA
+570 RSRLRDLTDRAIGFA
-585 REVAAHSDNEAES
+585 REVAGRIDNEAEA

-609 SAVQLAWEAQRIHA
+609 SAVALAWEGGRIHEM
-623 RRGDARRLLLS
+623 RGDARRLLLS
-634 RLVVDQRVTPNDPF
+634 RMVIDHRVSASDPF
-648 RLAENKSQGAI
+648 RLTENPVQRAMTDR
-659 AALLLGDRPAGMAEV
+659 LLGERAVGMAEV
-674 GELLRG
+674 GELLG
-680 A
+680 TA

>member
-1 VFLKEA
+1 MTNIGRNEQ
-7 GNLDLGAQSFQATGA
+7 G
-22 RQNGSGVRKFIAA
+22 
-35 EWLYRENNSAEDA
+35 
-48 IDICHRLMPPEFS
+48 
-61 AASSVARWMIYI
+61 
-73 IQSRQD
+73 
-79 RAERPGVLKMH
+79 LKM
-90 QLLKQDMAPQ
+90 QPLKQERAGAANQP
-100 ASQSG
+100 G

-120 PALTDLLRI
+120 PALTDLLKL
-129 HLPEKLFNHIEPHLD
+129 HLPDALFRHIEPHLD
-144 RLGELA
+144 RLGGLA
-150 GGRLDECARL
+150 GGYLDECARL
-160 ADRHGP
+160 ADRHTP
-166 VLHPRDKFGRDVQSI
+166 VLHQRDRFGRDSQYI
-181 EYHPAYHELERAAFG
+181 EYHPAYRELEKAAFG

-247 LLANFGSEE
+247 LLNNFGSDA
-256 LKAKYF
+256 LKAKYL
-262 DGLTQTDMSR
+262 DGLTQTDMSK

-294 SAVQE
+294 TAVQE
-299 GDHWRLYGEKWFC
+299 GDHWRLHGEKWFC
-312 SNADAKVVM
+312 SNADAEVVM
-321 LLARPEGAPPGTRG
+321 LLARPEGAGPGTRG
-335 VGLFLMPRFLEDG
+335 VGLFLMPRRLEDG

-411 RRAWHDA
+411 RRAHHDA
-418 MTVAKNRVVF
+418 MTVARNRVVF
-428 GSRILDLPLGRRQ
+428 GQRIIDLPLARRQ
-441 LLKIML
+441 LMKIML
-447 ATEQALSMSFLTADA
+447 PTEQALSMSFLTADA

-533 VALDALKRAVGRH
+533 VAIDALQRAVGRH
-546 GAESALAADLHAR
+546 GADAALAADLHAR
-559 LDDSA
+559 LNDSA
-564 EVPQAW
+564 NVPQAW
-570 RDKLRGLADRAVGFA
+570 RKRLGDLADRAIGFA
-585 REVAAHSDNEAES
+585 REVASKS
-598 RRATSLLYHVA
+598 R
-609 SAVQLAWEAQRIHA
+609 Q
-623 RRGDARRLLLS
+623 
-634 RLVVDQRVTPNDPF
+634 
-648 RLAENKSQGAI
+648 
-659 AALLLGDRPAGMAEV
+659 
-674 GELLRG
+674 
-680 A
+680 

>member
-1 VFLKEA
+1 MQER
-7 GNLDLGAQSFQATGA
+7 S
-22 RQNGSGVRKFIAA
+22 QNRIA
-35 EWLYRENNSAEDA
+35 NSDP
-48 IDICHRLMPPEFS
+48 RS
-61 AASSVARWMIYI
+61 A
-73 IQSRQD
+73 
-79 RAERPGVLKMH
+79 
-90 QLLKQDMAPQ
+90 
-100 ASQSG
+100 
-105 LLAPDTTG
+105 LLAPDTSG

-120 PALTDLLRI
+120 PALADLLRI
-129 HLPEKLFNHIEPHLD
+129 HLPEVLFRHIEPHLD
-144 RLGELA
+144 RLGGLA
-150 GGRLDECARL
+150 GGHLDECARL
-160 ADRHGP
+160 ADRHVP
-166 VLHPRDKFGRDVQSI
+166 VLHQRDRFGRDVQWI
-181 EYHPAYHELERAAFG
+181 EYHPAYRELERAAFG

-202 LSIRKGIMGWPDKY
+202 MSLRKGIMGWPDKY

-229 QTEFGMG
+229 QAEFGLG

-247 LLANFGSEE
+247 LLANFGSET
-256 LKAKYF
+256 LKAKYL
-262 DGLTQTDMSR
+262 DGLLATDMER

-294 SAVQE
+294 TAIAE
-299 GDHWRLYGEKWFC
+299 GDHWRLHGEKWFC

-321 LLARPEGAPPGTRG
+321 LLARPEGAGPGTRG
-335 VGLFLMPRFLEDG
+335 VGLFLMPRTLDDG
-348 SQNHYRIVRLK
+348 SPNHYRIVRLK

-373 LEGAIAYAVGKL
+373 LEGAIAYAVGQL

-418 MTVAKNRVVF
+418 MTVAQNRVVF
-428 GSRILDLPLGRRQ
+428 GSRIIDLPLARRQ
-441 LLKIML
+441 LMKITL

-473 AALLR
+473 ALLLR

-491 ARKVCGDALEMR
+491 ARKVCGDAMEMR

-533 VALDALKRAVGRH
+533 VAIDALKRAVGRH
-546 GAESALAADLHAR
+546 GADSALSADLHAR

-564 EVPQAW
+564 GIPSVF
-570 RDKLRGLADRAVGFA
+570 RDRLRGLIDSAIGFA
-585 REVAAHSDNEAES
+585 RKVAGHSENEAEA

-609 SAVQLAWEAQRIHA
+609 SAVALAWEAHRIYEM
-623 RRGDARRLLLS
+623 RGDARRLLLS
-634 RLVVDQRVTPNDPF
+634 RLVIDHRLSNGDPF
-648 RLAENKSQGAI
+648 QLAEDGKQRTI
-659 AALLLGDRPAGMAEV
+659 TDALLGERALGLAEAGKLVA
-674 GELLRG
+674 
-680 A
+680 

>member
-1 VFLKEA
+1 M
-7 GNLDLGAQSFQATGA
+7 QP
-22 RQNGSGVRKFIAA
+22 RK
-35 EWLYRENNSAEDA
+35 
-48 IDICHRLMPPEFS
+48 
-61 AASSVARWMIYI
+61 
-73 IQSRQD
+73 QD
-79 RAERPGVLKMH
+79 RRAAHPD
-90 QLLKQDMAPQ
+90 QP
-100 ASQSG
+100 G
-105 LLAPDTTG
+105 LLAPDTSG

-120 PALTDLLRI
+120 PALTDLLRL
-129 HLPEKLFNHIEPHLD
+129 HLTEPLFRHIEPHLD
-144 RLGELA
+144 RLGALA
-150 GGRLDECARL
+150 GGYLDECARL
-160 ADRHGP
+160 ADRHTP
-166 VLHPRDKFGRDVQSI
+166 VLHQRDRFGRDTQWI
-181 EYHPAYHELERAAFG
+181 EYHPAYRELEKAAFG

-202 LSIRKGIMGWPDKY
+202 MSVRTGILGWPDKY

-229 QTEFGMG
+229 QAEFGLG

-247 LLANFGSEE
+247 LLANFGSDA
-256 LKAKYF
+256 LKAKYL
-262 DGLTQTDMSR
+262 DGLTQTDMSK

-299 GDHWRLYGEKWFC
+299 GDHWRLHGEKWFC
-312 SNADAKVVM
+312 SNADAEVVM
-321 LLARPEGAPPGTRG
+321 LLARPEGAGPGTRG
-335 VGLFLMPRFLEDG
+335 VGLFLMPRRLDDG
-348 SQNHYRIVRLK
+348 QQNHYRIVRLK

-411 RRAWHDA
+411 RRAHHDA
-418 MTVAKNRVVF
+418 MTVARNRVVF
-428 GSRILDLPLGRRQ
+428 GQRIIDLPLARRQ
-441 LLKIML
+441 LMKIGL

-533 VALDALKRAVGRH
+533 VAIDALKRAVGRH
-546 GAESALAADLHAR
+546 GAEAALAADLHAR

-564 EVPQAW
+564 NVPQAW
-570 RDKLRGLADRAVGFA
+570 RSRLHYFTDRAVGFA
-585 REVAAHSDNEAES
+585 REVADRTDNEGDA

-609 SAVQLAWEAQRIHA
+609 SAVALAWEGGRIHEM
-623 RRGDARRLLLS
+623 RGDARRLLLS
-634 RLVVDQRVTPNDPF
+634 RMVIDHRVSARDPF
-648 RLAENKSQGAI
+648 QLTENAVQRAMTGH
-659 AALLLGDRPAGMAEV
+659 LLGERAVGMAEV
-674 GELLRG
+674 GELLV
-680 A
+680 AA

>member
-1 VFLKEA
+1 
-7 GNLDLGAQSFQATGA
+7 
-22 RQNGSGVRKFIAA
+22 
-35 EWLYRENNSAEDA
+35 
-48 IDICHRLMPPEFS
+48 
-61 AASSVARWMIYI
+61 
-73 IQSRQD
+73 
-79 RAERPGVLKMH
+79 MH
-90 QLLKQDMAPQ
+90 QQIKGDAT
-100 ASQSG
+100 ASVGSSG

-113 MNFYRAD
+113 QNFYRAD
-120 PALTDLLRI
+120 PALSDLLRI
-129 HLPEKLFNHIEPHLD
+129 HLPDALFRHLEPHLD

-150 GGRLDECARL
+150 GSHLDECARL

-166 VLHPRDKFGRDVQSI
+166 VLYQRDRFGRDVQWI
-181 EYHPAYHELERAAFG
+181 EYHPAYRELERAAFG

-202 LSIRKGIMGWPDKY
+202 MSIRKGILGWPDKY

-229 QTEFGMG
+229 QAEFGLG

-256 LKAKYF
+256 LKAKYL
-262 DGLTQTDMSR
+262 DGLTQTDMAK

-294 SAVQE
+294 IAVQE
-299 GDHWRLYGEKWFC
+299 GDHWRLHGEKWFC
-312 SNADAKVVM
+312 SNADAKIVM
-321 LLARPEGAPPGTRG
+321 LLARPQGAPGGTRG
-335 VGLFLMPRFLEDG
+335 VGLFLMPRFLDDG

-373 LEGAIAYAVGKL
+373 LEGAIAYAVGRL

-411 RRAWHDA
+411 RRACHDA

-428 GSRILDLPLGRRQ
+428 GSRIIDLPLGRRQ

-447 ATEQALSMSFLTADA
+447 PLEQALSLCFATADA
-462 LDRAEAGSQDA
+462 LDRAEAGSQEA
-473 AALLR
+473 AALVR
-478 ILTPT
+478 ILTPV

-503 GGIGYIEE
+503 GGVGYIEE
-511 FATARLLRDAHL
+511 FAPARLLRDAHL
-523 GSIWEGTGNI
+523 GSIWEGTSNI
-533 VALDALKRAVGRH
+533 VALDAVARAVGRH
-546 GAESALAADLHAR
+546 HAEGALAAELHAR
-559 LDDSA
+559 LAESA
-564 EVPQAW
+564 AIPQGF
-570 RDKLRGLADRAVGFA
+570 RDRLRSLIDRAVAFA
-585 REVAAHSDNEAES
+585 QAVAADPGNEADA
-598 RRATSLLYHVA
+598 RRATTALYHVA
-609 SAVQLAWEAQRIHA
+609 SAVMLAWEGARIHE
-623 RRGDARRLLLS
+623 RRGDARRLLLA
-634 RLVVDQRVTPNDPF
+634 RLVLDHKLGRADAF
-648 RLAENKSQGAI
+648 SQGPRDDATI
-659 AALLLGDRPAGMAEV
+659 ADLLLRAEAV
-674 GELLRG
+674 PLAQAAKYLT